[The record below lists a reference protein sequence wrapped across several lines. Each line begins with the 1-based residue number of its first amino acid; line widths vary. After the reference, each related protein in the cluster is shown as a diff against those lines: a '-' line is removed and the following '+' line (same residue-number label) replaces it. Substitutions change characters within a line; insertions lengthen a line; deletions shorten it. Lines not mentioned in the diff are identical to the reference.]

1 MTMISLPLRLRY
13 LFTAIML
20 SALCSSGLKAQ
31 TDQDAIMM
39 IKNNFCVGPVYSYSS
54 WKNYWEGT
62 LKRTNENLGTVST
75 QMFSVMGNYGI
86 TNRLNVLFNLP
97 YVKTKATAG
106 TLHGMKGLQDLNLW
120 LKWLPYEKDWGNSS
134 LSFYALGGLAF
145 PTTNY
150 VADFLPLS
158 IGMHSTNLS
167 GRIIADYQVGD
178 FFVTGSGTYTYRT
191 NIKIDRTAYYTTEMH
206 LTNKVDMPD
215 VMSFNLRAGYRSH
228 FLIAEAVLNNQ
239 TTINGFDIRRN
250 DMPFPSNKMNMT
262 SAGVAFKYTVHS
274 LPALSIIGGGNY
286 VVAGRNVGQA
296 TSVYGGIFYVF
307 NFSHKEKANQED
319 KKN

>member
-1 MTMISLPLRLRY
+1 MNLLRLFKNIIY
-13 LFTAIML
+13 TVCLLFAFAPATV
-20 SALCSSGLKAQ
+20 KAQ

-39 IKNNFCVGPVYSYSS
+39 IKNNFCVGPVYNYSS

-62 LKRTNENLGTVST
+62 LKRDNQNLGTVST
-75 QMFSVMGNYGI
+75 QSFSLMGNYGI
-86 TNRLNVLFNLP
+86 TSKLNVLFNMP
-97 YVKTKATAG
+97 YVKTKATDG
-106 TLHGMKGLQDLNLW
+106 TLHGLKGFQDLSLW

-134 LSFYALGGLAF
+134 FSVYGVGGLSF

-158 IGMHSTNLS
+158 IGLHSTNLS
-167 GRIIADYQVGD
+167 ARIIADYQVGNL
-178 FFVTGSGTYTYRT
+178 FVTGSGTYTYRT

-206 LTNKVDMPD
+206 LTNKVEMPD
-215 VMSFNLRAGYRSH
+215 VAMFNLRAGYRSH
-228 FLIAEAVLNNQ
+228 FLIAEAVLTNQ
-239 TTINGFDIRRN
+239 TTLGGFDIRRN

-262 SAGVAFKYTVHS
+262 SAGVGFKYTVHKI
-274 LPALSIIGGGNY
+274 PALSIIGGGSY
-286 VVAGRNVGQA
+286 VVAGRNVGQS